1 MFKEVMRI
9 DLNHII
15 DVSIIDKGVAF
26 IVTAEGDITLKN
38 VPKCIEKV
46 IQIISKN
53 NTSIY
58 LLTKHYGSDER
69 FIDIIS
75 LEGRK

>member
-1 MFKEVMRI
+1 MFKEAMQI

-15 DVSIIDKGVAF
+15 DVSIIDRGVAF
-26 IVTAEGDITLKN
+26 IMTAEGDITLKN

-46 IQIISKN
+46 IQIISKS

-58 LLTKHYGSDER
+58 LLTKHYGRNER

>member
-1 MFKEVMRI
+1 MFKELMRI

-15 DVSIIDKGVAF
+15 DVSIIDRGVAF
-26 IVTAEGDITLKN
+26 IMTAEGDITLKN

-46 IQIISKN
+46 IQIISKK
-53 NTSIY
+53 NTNIY
-58 LLTKHYGSDER
+58 LLTKHYDSDER